1 MMILNKFQKLKQK
14 NRYMN
19 NKERIQKVIL
29 TFFQNLI
36 VLKQLSSK
44 S

>member
-29 TFFQNLI
+29 TFQYFLMEIINNNL
-36 VLKQLSSK
+36 
-44 S
+44 